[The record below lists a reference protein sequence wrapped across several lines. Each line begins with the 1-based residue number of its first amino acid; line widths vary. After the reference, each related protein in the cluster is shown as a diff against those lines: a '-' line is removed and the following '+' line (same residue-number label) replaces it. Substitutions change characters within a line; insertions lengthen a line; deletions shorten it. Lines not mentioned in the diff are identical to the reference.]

1 MLQSGVTRHGAV
13 RIKACDLLCSC
24 VREEEEVDCTDDE
37 HGYHDEADVRA
48 EGRLFLAGD
57 STSVHV
63 THEIES
69 EINHF
74 RHFFSQTSFRPRRC
88 ALQGQ
93 RHHRCRLSARPATK
107 KAANELAES
116 KSVNA
121 GVSPAK
127 FSNAADT
134 AAFAED
140 RN

>member
-24 VREEEEVDCTDDE
+24 VREEEEVDRTDDE
-37 HGYHDEADVRA
+37 NGHHDEADVRA

-57 STSVHV
+57 STSVHG

-69 EINHF
+69 ETNHF
-74 RHFFSQTSFRPRRC
+74 RHFFFTNKFSSPAC

-116 KSVNA
+116 ESVN
-121 GVSPAK
+121 
-127 FSNAADT
+127 

-140 RN
+140 RIPRNRTEIVMRSA